1 MLVKL
6 SEFDSLEDLF
16 NAQLEEFD
24 LPCLDALVVEHEVV
38 VDGRLALLALEDTAL
53 EEALPA
59 WAGSEELR
67 GDGATIPAVNDDS
80 LVA

>member
-1 MLVKL
+1 M
-6 SEFDSLEDLF
+6 
-16 NAQLEEFD
+16 
-24 LPCLDALVVEHEVV
+24 VEHEVV
-38 VDGRLALLALEDTAL
+38 VDGRLTLLALEDTAL

-67 GDGATIPAVNDDS
+67 GDVATIPAVNDDS